1 MPCLSQSMFTAAGT
15 ETGFGNLGRNTL
27 FGPGYFNIDTT
38 LYKNIS
44 ITERVRFTIGA
55 SAYNLLNHPHFGS
68 PQANVAS
75 GAIGGIYNTVE
86 GPTSAYGA
94 FQGSVVT
101 GRVMVLTAKF
111 RF

>member
-1 MPCLSQSMFTAAGT
+1 MFTAAGT
-15 ETGFGNLGRNTL
+15 ETGFGNLGRNSL

-38 LYKNIS
+38 LYKNIEIS
-44 ITERVRFTIGA
+44 ERVKFTIGA
-55 SAYNLLNHPHFGS
+55 SAYNILNHPHFGS
-68 PQANVAS
+68 PQSNVAS
-75 GAIGGIYNTVE
+75 GAVGGIYNTVE

-111 RF
+111 KF